1 MKRFRLQSG
10 CKNSEASVPR
20 KWEGT
25 PSPIKQRGKSIVY
38 TPKLDKWR
46 QKTSKWS
53 ELHVKFQRFWPPHTH
68 LAFRSLCLIRGI
80 HPSIICPQI
89 NTDCRHCKYL
99 LTPVHR
105 ARRQDG
111 ALWIDWQASTR
122 GCGYV
127 LVTRSRQT
135 ERERER
141 ESSQVLFPYLQE
153 LHFARCY
160 LLSNFPVSHFSFT
173 QFLSLLFETSCFQ
186 QEHQSLYLLQ
196 TILISLPTLPFSF
209 PSFPFIFTYPS
220 PFLFKLLASY
230 GCGSSGLVVS
240 C

>member
-1 MKRFRLQSG
+1 MTSPYPLGILIFVPHSWHSSLHHLPPNKYRLSPLQVFVDTSSQS
-10 CKNSEASVPR
+10 
-20 KWEGT
+20 
-25 PSPIKQRGKSIVY
+25 
-38 TPKLDKWR
+38 
-46 QKTSKWS
+46 KT
-53 ELHVKFQRFWPPHTH
+53 
-68 LAFRSLCLIRGI
+68 
-80 HPSIICPQI
+80 
-89 NTDCRHCKYL
+89 
-99 LTPVHR
+99 
-105 ARRQDG
+105 ARRRAMDRLAG
-111 ALWIDWQASTR
+111 VYSWMRLRPRDT
-122 GCGYV
+122 
-127 LVTRSRQT
+127 LQT
-135 ERERER
+135 DRERER